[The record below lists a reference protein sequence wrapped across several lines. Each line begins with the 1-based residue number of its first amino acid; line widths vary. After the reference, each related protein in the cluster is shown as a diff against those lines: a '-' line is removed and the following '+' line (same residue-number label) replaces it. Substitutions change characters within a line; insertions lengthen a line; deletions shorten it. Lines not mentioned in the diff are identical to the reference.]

1 MTKPMLKL
9 VPQITP
15 TADFRQVPLRRP
27 AETRPN
33 SVDQRVET
41 NDRHQR
47 HSPRKGE
54 GPSPG
59 ALRQRRYRARRKRVT
74 RNVTPVVTPP
84 APAKLVTPAVTPVT
98 LAGIDLAA
106 YAAAVALAGAAAWSS
121 VRGMTVLF
129 PGAPLSVTVMA
140 VAMEGSKLVTAGW
153 LARRWRVTS
162 WIWRLTLVTLVAGLA
177 IINAAGVYAQLVAAH
192 VGERGEAAAA
202 VEMQDAALAARA
214 EVARQGVADLDRRI
228 GQIDLAIEE
237 AARRGRTVTA
247 LTAIESQRRA
257 RAELV
262 DERRREAGALGRT
275 ADRARQR
282 GRPRQDGGIG
292 GGADPIRGRRLRR
305 HRSGDGNPV
314 ADPGHG
320 AVL

>member
-1 MTKPMLKL
+1 MT
-9 VPQITP
+9 
-15 TADFRQVPLRRP
+15 D
-27 AETRPN
+27 
-33 SVDQRVET
+33 T
-41 NDRHQR
+41 NVTELHP
-47 HSPRKGE
+47 SPRKGE

-106 YAAAVALAGAAAWSS
+106 YAAAVALAGAAAWFS

-153 LARRWRVTS
+153 IAHRWRVTS

-262 DERRREAGALGRT
+262 DERRREAGALCGRT